1 MDDGTITDDP
11 SLHGSLA
18 SVTFKTAADIQDS
31 VSWYIDYDNDGYG
44 AMVGGRGDNG
54 SGEFDLVDG
63 TGSIIHSIDILYV
76 DTTND
81 CVLTNPS
88 VTLSTNETKNTCSTA
103 KTAMIFWTFQMV
115 FIPKVLRQMVW
126 VRPIRTQKRRGMPI
140 LMVMALQ
147 SVEVQT
153 RVPTLFIQMIPRLFM
168 YSHSRWYLFFG
179 CQQLPT
185 GIECNEYNLCKDW
198 RFRFLQSRDISSANL
213 QLRIPPHSLYDLQ
226 VLGS

>member
-1 MDDGTITDDP
+1 MRPIVHPRYPRRFLDPLPTNSNLSVVQGSDYLGLDCLDDGTITDDP
-11 SLHGSLA
+11 SLYGSLA

-44 AMVGGRGDNG
+44 ASVGGRGDNG
-54 SGEFDLVDG
+54 SGKFELVDG
-63 TGSIIHSIDILYV
+63 TGSITDSINIVYV
-76 DTTND
+76 DATND

-88 VTLSTNETKNTCSTA
+88 VTLSTNETKITCSTA

-153 RVPTLFIQMIPRLFM
+153 RVPTLSIQMKTAIVYVQPLKVVPVLRL
-168 YSHSRWYLFFG
+168 STITNWH
-179 CQQLPT
+179 
-185 GIECNEYNLCKDW
+185 
-198 RFRFLQSRDISSANL
+198 
-213 QLRIPPHSLYDLQ
+213 
-226 VLGS
+226 